1 MATSSKSRT
10 LKKVR
15 EAKVPK
21 KAKAAPKTKTIA
33 KTNVTVKKKRK
44 QRLATKHTQQH
55 GIFIPVRLAVAGLA
69 GILLIFVGVFYY
81 FYAETVLSFKA
92 SPVVVAQAELRGA
105 TPTHITIPNLKVG
118 LDITPTFIQDGIWQ
132 VSDTTAAYLE
142 SSARPEE
149 GGNIIIYGH
158 NKRELFGPLR
168 LIKLGDTINLT
179 ADDGKQYAYKVAE
192 VRTVSPDAINEVMPT
207 DYEVLT
213 VYTCTGIFDSQ
224 RLVIKA
230 YPTQLASL

>member
-1 MATSSKSRT
+1 MATSRKSRT
-10 LKKVR
+10 PKVKKVTKAN
-15 EAKVPK
+15 AKVTR
-21 KAKAAPKTKTIA
+21 KTKRSI
-33 KTNVTVKKKRK
+33 KKHSFVI
-44 QRLATKHTQQH
+44 QL
-55 GIFIPVRLAVAGLA
+55 PVRLAVAGLA
-69 GILLIFVGVFYY
+69 GILLVFIGVFYGLY
-81 FYAETVLSFKA
+81 SQTVLSFKA
-92 SPVVVAQAELRGA
+92 APVIVSQANLRGA
-105 TPTHITIPNLKVG
+105 TPTYIAIESLKVG
-118 LDITPTFIQDGIWQ
+118 LNITPTLINDGIWQ

-168 LIKLGDTINLT
+168 SIKLGDTISLK
-179 ADDGKQYAYKVAE
+179 ADDGKEYAYKVAE
-192 VRTVSPDAINEVMPT
+192 IKTVDPDAINEVMPT

-213 VYTCTGIFDSQ
+213 VYTCTGIFDSK